1 MWPYQ
6 AVLRLTLTKMKCT
19 VDIAEDGAQA
29 VAAVKASLTSDRPYS
44 LVLMDLR
51 MPVMDGFEA
60 GAYTRPLLGSK

>member
-1 MWPYQ
+1 MRLMTWRALSMRPYW

-44 LVLMDLR
+44 LVLMVRRCRLTLSN
-51 MPVMDGFEA
+51 PH
-60 GAYTRPLLGSK
+60 